1 MSYRART
8 TSRGRST
15 SRGRASSRGRQP
27 PAQQQY
33 TPPGAAGT
41 SASASAKVP
50 AASRPLGIAFDKP
63 YGQVGRKM
71 QVTAN
76 HVRVSNYPKGMIYQ
90 YDIELTPERG
100 TFTRLPPPMYT
111 RAIFDQAMRMH
122 RQSTLKG
129 IPMVYDARKIAY
141 APQPVC
147 SQGETLKLE
156 VSYTE
161 DGRAE

>member
-1 MSYRART
+1 MSYRARSA
-8 TSRGRST
+8 SRGRST

-41 SASASAKVP
+41 SASAQVP

-71 QVTAN
+71 QVMAN

-100 TFTRLPPPMYT
+100 TFTRLPPPTYT